1 MDEHNLLINP
11 DNIFGL
17 PPKKSK
23 QNMISDVNTGDGWR
37 MAHKQYVKSDQSELL
52 CQIYFY

>member
-52 CQIYFY
+52 CQIYF